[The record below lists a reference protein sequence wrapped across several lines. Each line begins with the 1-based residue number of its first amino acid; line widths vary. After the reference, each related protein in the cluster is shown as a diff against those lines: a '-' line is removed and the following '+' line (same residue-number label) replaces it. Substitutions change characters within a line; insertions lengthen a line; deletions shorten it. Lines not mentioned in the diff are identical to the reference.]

1 MSQLKDGLIH
11 LLVFPIAIGNE
22 SSLVQSQ
29 PCWTNLLKFKTSLV
43 LFSLSVISWVREK
56 EWKLCEAARKF
67 FTIFRNHLLS
77 IRNSKTL
84 IGDSVSYCSSG
95 FCRFVGCMCL
105 FNFPAD
111 NCLFWEDLWKF
122 IKVPVFIF
130 FPQGPEK
137 SYENQFIGWH
147 RFQIHIWS
155 RRSRCC
161 KGRTKLYTK

>member
-1 MSQLKDGLIH
+1 MSQLKDGLTH
-11 LLVFPIAIGNE
+11 LLISEAGGYE
-22 SSLVQSQ
+22 SSLVQYQ
-29 PCWTNLLKFKTSLV
+29 PCLTKILKFKTSLV

-56 EWKLCEAARKF
+56 EWKLCEATKNS

-111 NCLFWEDLWKF
+111 NCLFWEDLWKLM
-122 IKVPVFIF
+122 KVPVFIF
-130 FPQGPEK
+130 FPQGQEK
-137 SYENQFIGWH
+137 
-147 RFQIHIWS
+147 
-155 RRSRCC
+155 
-161 KGRTKLYTK
+161 KLCAINL

>member
-1 MSQLKDGLIH
+1 MSQLKDILNH
-11 LLVFPIAIGNE
+11 LLISEAGGYE
-22 SSLVQSQ
+22 SSLVQYQ
-29 PCWTNLLKFKTSLV
+29 PCLTKILKFKTSLV

-56 EWKLCEAARKF
+56 EWKLCEATKNS

-111 NCLFWEDLWKF
+111 NCLFWEDLWKLM
-122 IKVPVFIF
+122 KVPVFIF
-130 FPQGPEK
+130 FPQGQEK
-137 SYENQFIGWH
+137 
-147 RFQIHIWS
+147 
-155 RRSRCC
+155 
-161 KGRTKLYTK
+161 KLCAINL